1 MGGDG
6 VVGER
11 GHLGRGTGGVCGYR
25 HGGDGGRGTGDGG
38 RGTGD
43 GGRGGVGEVGGVVG
57 WDCGIS

>member
-11 GHLGRGTGGVCGYR
+11 GHLGRGDRGGFVGI
-25 HGGDGGRGTGDGG
+25 DTGGRGTGDGG

-43 GGRGGVGEVGGVVG
+43 GAE
-57 WDCGIS
+57 